1 MMKEKLKKVCFS
13 DKDPLILEK
22 AVRGEK
28 KNLRLVL
35 QFHMY
40 R

>member
-1 MMKEKLKKVCFS
+1 MMEKLKKVCFS

-22 AVRGEK
+22 AVRGG

-35 QFHMY
+35 QLHMY

>member
-28 KNLRLVL
+28 KKSKTCFTIPYV
-35 QFHMY
+35 
-40 R
+40 